1 MSNGQS
7 EKEAFVKEFERRLTG
22 EKREIP
28 TDIKEWLGHLL
39 LLYGIPFHYLVP
51 EESMLPQESIR
62 FFYLDPGWMKCLLE
76 GACSVGRSSSV
87 DELFDQHLRNN
98 FLNEA
103 SEKAK
108 EVRAGRRGN
117 LEWPLTGFLMRSRV
131 VEGWQGLEMT
141 ASGVDRIGNRIDPI
155 EPLRIDRLSPDIM
168 LCLFNGKV
176 TRIEIKQPPEGMHFG
191 ASSAGGNV
199 YRKLSLRRLSPA
211 DRAGDQIF
219 QEGSDRAIGLPID
232 VPMRPAVRR
241 VVNMTALAERMKTE
255 LNRVKAIDGTDRG
268 RFTSAEFGV
277 EMVESPGRVIFS
289 VDDGKPRLLPHLKR

>member
-7 EKEAFVKEFERRLTG
+7 EEEAFVKEFERRLTG

-51 EESMLPQESIR
+51 EESMLPPESIR

-87 DELFDQHLRNN
+87 DELFDQRLRNN
-98 FLNEA
+98 FLDEA
-103 SEKAK
+103 AEKAK
-108 EVRAGRRGN
+108 EVREGRKGTLN
-117 LEWPLTGFLMRSRV
+117 WPLAGFLMRSRV
-131 VEGWQGLEMT
+131 VAGWQGLEMT
-141 ASGVDRIGNRIDPI
+141 ASGVDRNGSPLDPI

-199 YRKLSLRRLSPA
+199 YRKLSLRRLFPA
-211 DRAGDQIF
+211 VSAGDQIF
-219 QEGSDRAIGLPID
+219 KEVH
-232 VPMRPAVRR
+232 VPMRPAVQR
-241 VVNMTALAERMKTE
+241 VINMTALADAMKTE
-255 LNRVKAIDGTDRG
+255 LNGVEAIDRTKNG

-289 VDDGKPRLLPHLKR
+289 VPKPLLLPRSKK

>member
-7 EKEAFVKEFERRLTG
+7 EKEAFLKELERRLTG

-28 TDIKEWLGHLL
+28 TDIKDWLGHLL

-51 EESMLPQESIR
+51 EESMLPPESIR
-62 FFYLDPGWMKCLLE
+62 FFYLDPAWMKCLLE
-76 GACSVGRSSSV
+76 GACSVGRSSSA
-87 DELFDQHLRNN
+87 DELLDQHLRNH
-98 FLNEA
+98 FLSEA
-103 SEKAK
+103 AEKAK
-108 EVRAGRRGN
+108 EVRAGRKGT
-117 LEWPLTGFLMRSRV
+117 LDWPLTGFLMRSRV

-141 ASGVDRIGNRIDPI
+141 ASGVDKNGNPIDPL
-155 EPLRIDRLSPDIM
+155 EPLRIDRLSPDIL

-199 YRKLSLRRLSPA
+199 YRKLSLRRLFPA
-211 DRAGDQIF
+211 DKAGDQIF
-219 QEGSDRAIGLPID
+219 KKGSDRAIRLPID
-232 VPMRPAVRR
+232 VPMRPAVQR
-241 VVNMTALAERMKTE
+241 VIDMKALAERMKTE

-277 EMVESPGRVIFS
+277 EMVESPGRVIFT
-289 VDDGKPRLLPHLKR
+289 VNEGK

>member
-1 MSNGQS
+1 
-7 EKEAFVKEFERRLTG
+7 
-22 EKREIP
+22 
-28 TDIKEWLGHLL
+28 
-39 LLYGIPFHYLVP
+39 
-51 EESMLPQESIR
+51 
-62 FFYLDPGWMKCLLE
+62 
-76 GACSVGRSSSV
+76 
-87 DELFDQHLRNN
+87 
-98 FLNEA
+98 
-103 SEKAK
+103 
-108 EVRAGRRGN
+108 
-117 LEWPLTGFLMRSRV
+117 MRSRV
-131 VEGWQGLEMT
+131 VKNWQRLEMT

-155 EPLRIDRLSPDIM
+155 EPLRIDRLSPDTM

-199 YRKLSLRRLSPA
+199 YRKLSLRRLSPD

-219 QEGSDRAIGLPID
+219 QEGSDGAIGLPID

-255 LNRVKAIDGTDRG
+255 LNRVKAIDGTEGG

-289 VDDGKPRLLPHLKR
+289 VEEDKPRLLPHLKR